1 MQNLCELYEDCIKS
15 KTKTA
20 MDKYLEAIQ
29 KAKAEAIN
37 RGIRAN
43 SIIINSEYRYV
54 IPFPLKP
61 GTVISPMLCGMRAVF
76 DTLGELPEE
85 YAFAIVDSDPPKT
98 ERDKIRAELL
108 EDLSSLSVDDL
119 IKEVYGVDVRESEDD

>member
-1 MQNLCELYEDCIKS
+1 MFDNIMK
-15 KTKTA
+15 
-20 MDKYLEAIQ
+20 AIQ
-29 KAKAEAIN
+29 KARAEAIC

-43 SIIINSEYRYV
+43 SIIISPEFRYV
-54 IPFPLKP
+54 ESFMLSD
-61 GTVISPMLCGMRAVF
+61 GLCVNPMLCGMKAYI
-76 DTLGELPEE
+76 DHGGELPEE

-119 IKEVYGVDVRESEDD
+119 IKEVYGVDVRESDDD